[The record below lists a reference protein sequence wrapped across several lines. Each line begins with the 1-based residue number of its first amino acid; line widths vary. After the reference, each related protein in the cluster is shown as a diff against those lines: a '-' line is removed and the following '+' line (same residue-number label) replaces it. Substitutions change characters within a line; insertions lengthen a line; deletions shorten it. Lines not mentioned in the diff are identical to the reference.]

1 MKFNQVTNAGEKNIT
16 RGFGMKMHPIHHRM
30 KMHHG
35 IDIPVSTGH
44 DIYAIA
50 DGVIIDSE
58 TRSDACGGT
67 IKVSHGVINGKKLH
81 TRFCHCSQLLKKK
94 GDNVKQGEVIAKSGG
109 GKGDPGRGGSTGSH
123 IHFEVSENGHT
134 VDPMPY
140 YKNSVGGEQTELPSE
155 IDLDKYKDELEKDDE
170 IDDSDGT
177 TSSTGVKSYKEVARN
192 LIKKLF
198 GVESGTE
205 VTPEVVNEIVEELNR
220 YKELINEESTSASTT
235 PVSIVDGA
243 TQSSTNGGTVYSSNK
258 TISDIRA
265 FSPGGNI
272 EALSEKA
279 GYQNAVKIGGKY
291 EYYWNGT
298 NKNLTTIS
306 VNGVIGTTSDGKVF
320 VKAIGQSVIPLK
332 PGQTPTTPTTPA
344 TNPYIDSA
352 RVMAQNVLSRLVNG
366 KTQAE
371 SVENKFDKILE
382 EEIKNFKRLIR

>member
-1 MKFNQVTNAGEKNIT
+1 MKFNQVTNAGEKTIT
-16 RGFGMKMHPIHHRM
+16 RGYGMKMHPIHKRM

-67 IKVSHGVINGKKLH
+67 LKVSHGVVNGKKLY

-94 GDNVKQGEVIAKSGG
+94 GDIVKQGEVIAKSGG
-109 GKGDPGRGGSTGSH
+109 GKGDPGRGGSTGPH
-123 IHFEVSENGHT
+123 IHFEVYENGST

-155 IDLDKYKDELEKDDE
+155 VDLNKYKDELEKDGE
-170 IDDSDGT
+170 IDGSDDDKT
-177 TSSTGVKSYKEVARN
+177 STGAKGYKEIAKS

-198 GVESGTE
+198 GVEND
-205 VTPEVVNEIVEELNR
+205 VTPDVVNEIVEELYR
-220 YKELINEESTSASTT
+220 YNELINEDSTSASTT
-235 PVSIVDGA
+235 PVGIVDGA
-243 TQSSTNGGTVYSSNK
+243 TQSSANGGTVYTSNK
-258 TISDIRA
+258 TTSDIRA

-272 EALSEKA
+272 EVLSEKA

-298 NKNLTTIS
+298 NKNLTTIPA
-306 VNGVIGTTSDGKVF
+306 NGVIGTTSDGKVF

-332 PGQTPTTPTTPA
+332 PGQSGSQTSTTTN
-344 TNPYIDSA
+344 TNPYRDSA
-352 RVMAQNVLSRLVNG
+352 KSYTAGVLNTLING
-366 KTQAE
+366 KQQAE
-371 SVENKFDKILE
+371 SVKKDFDKILE
-382 EEIKNFKRLIR
+382 EEVKNFKRLIR

>member
-1 MKFNQVTNAGEKNIT
+1 MKFNQVTNAGEKTIT
-16 RGFGMKMHPIHHRM
+16 RGYGMKMHPIHKRM

-67 IKVSHGVINGKKLH
+67 LKVSHGVVNGKKLY

-94 GDNVKQGEVIAKSGG
+94 GDIVKQGEVIAKSGG
-109 GKGDPGRGGSTGSH
+109 GKGDPGRGGSTGPH
-123 IHFEVSENGHT
+123 IHFEVYENGST

-155 IDLDKYKDELEKDDE
+155 VDLNKYKDELEKDGE
-170 IDDSDGT
+170 IDGSDDDKT
-177 TSSTGVKSYKEVARN
+177 STGVKGYKEVAKN

-198 GVESGTE
+198 GVEND
-205 VTPEVVNEIVEELNR
+205 VTPDVVNEIVEELYR
-220 YKELINEESTSASTT
+220 YNELINEDSTSASTT
-235 PVSIVDGA
+235 PVGIVDGA
-243 TQSSTNGGTVYSSNK
+243 TQSSANGGTVYTSNK
-258 TISDIRA
+258 TTSDIRA

-272 EALSEKA
+272 EVLSEKA
-279 GYQNAVKIGGKY
+279 GYQNAVKIGGRY

-306 VNGVIGTTSDGKVF
+306 ANGVIGTTSDGKVF
-320 VKAIGQSVIPLK
+320 VKSVGQSNTNQPAQS
-332 PGQTPTTPTTPA
+332 GTQTSTTQN
-344 TNPYIDSA
+344 TNPYREIA
-352 RVMAQNVLSRLVNG
+352 KQYTAGVLNTLVNG
-366 KTQAE
+366 KQQAE
-371 SVENKFDKILE
+371 SVKKDFDKILE
-382 EEIKNFKRLIR
+382 EEVKNFNRLIR